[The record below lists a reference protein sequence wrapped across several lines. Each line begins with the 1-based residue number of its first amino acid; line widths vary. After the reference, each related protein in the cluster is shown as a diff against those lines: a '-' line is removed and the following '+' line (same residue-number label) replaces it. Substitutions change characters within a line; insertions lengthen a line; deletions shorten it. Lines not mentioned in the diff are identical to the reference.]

1 MKILFIASEMIPYAK
16 TGGLA
21 DVIGS
26 LPQEL
31 FGLGNDVR
39 VIMPKYEIIDDK
51 KIPLKLEI
59 KNLEISLNKNTKKI
73 DVFSFKDKKG
83 VIIYFIACDEFYKR
97 SELYGTK
104 QGDYKD
110 NDIRFILFNKAV
122 MEVIQ
127 KINFS
132 PDIYHS
138 HDWQS
143 SLIPVYLKT
152 IYANN
157 PFFANKKSVFTIHN
171 LAYQGLF
178 EKESFNNTGLEW
190 ELFTFDKLEYWNK
203 FNFLKSG
210 IIYADW
216 ITTVSSRYAKE
227 FQTKEFGCGLE
238 EVLSYR
244 QNKISGIIN
253 GLDYEYWD
261 AEKDTDII
269 QNYNVKTINKKLK
282 NKLILQQEN
291 NLKVDK
297 DIFLIGMITRL
308 ADQKGLDIISPIIE
322 KIIEEGMQFVLLGTG
337 EEKYHTLFE
346 KLSQK
351 YKSCIGVHL
360 CFDAKMSKKIYA
372 GVDAFLMPSYY
383 EPCGLGQ
390 LISLRYGTVPI
401 VRETGGLA
409 DTINEKNGFIF
420 EEYSSGALLETIKN
434 AHNVFKQNKK
444 KWLEIVKNGMKQDFS
459 WKKSAKE
466 YEKLYAKLLYF

>member
-1 MKILFIASEMIPYAK
+1 MKVLFIASEMIPYAK

-26 LPQEL
+26 LPQALLEL
-31 FGLGNDVR
+31 GHDVR
-39 VIMPKYEIIDDK
+39 VIMPKYEIVDDK
-51 KIPLKLEI
+51 KNPLKLEI
-59 KNLEISLNKNTKKI
+59 KDLEISFNKSTKKI

-83 VIIYFIACDEFYKR
+83 VIIYFIACDEFFKR
-97 SELYGTK
+97 PELYGTK

-110 NDIRFILFNKAV
+110 NDVRFILFNKAV
-122 MEVIQ
+122 MDVMQ
-127 KINFS
+127 KINFC

-143 SLIPVYLKT
+143 ALIPVYLKT
-152 IYANN
+152 VYANN
-157 PFFANKKSVFTIHN
+157 SFFANKKSVFTIHN

-178 EKESFNNTGLEW
+178 EKESFNYTNLGW

-210 IIYADW
+210 IIYTDW
-216 ITTVSSRYAKE
+216 ITTVSSRYSKE

-261 AEKDTDII
+261 PNKDTDIV
-269 QNYNVKTINKKLK
+269 QNYNVNTINKKLQ

-291 NLKVDK
+291 NLKIDK
-297 DIFLIGMITRL
+297 DAFLIGMITRL
-308 ADQKGLDIISPIIE
+308 ADQKGLDIISLMIE
-322 KIIEEGMQFVLLGTG
+322 KIIEQGIQFVLLGTG
-337 EEKYHTLFE
+337 EEKYHILFE
-346 KLSQK
+346 KLAQK
-351 YKSCIGVHL
+351 YKSYIGVHL
-360 CFDAKMSKKIYA
+360 CFDAKLSKKIYA
-372 GVDAFLMPSYY
+372 GADAFLMPSYY

-409 DTINEKNGFIF
+409 DTINENNGFIF
-420 EEYSSGALLETIKN
+420 KEYSSDKLLETIQN
-434 AHNVFKQNKK
+434 AHNLFKQNKN
-444 KWLEIVKNGMKQDFS
+444 KWLELVKNGMKQNFS
-459 WKKSAKE
+459 WEKSAKE
-466 YEKLYAKLLYF
+466 YEKLYFELSK